1 MTNNGAY
8 NKIKKLY
15 NKYHLAQ
22 FNMAVAQLMEIGFR
36 SASGL
41 TDEEISQAKGNAFM
55 TDEFWQET
63 LKLVREIAQNYSAAE
78 LIQFCEVEEP
88 FDIRWFSEHP
98 TRGDIEKYMN
108 NAIDAMRSNGGTES
122 EIIEYCDIDE
132 DDAEFFGLE
141 YDEEVAE
148 C

>member
-15 NKYHLAQ
+15 NKCHHAQ

-36 SASGL
+36 SASRL

-63 LKLVREIAQNYSAAE
+63 LKLVREIAQNYSATE

-98 TRGDIEKYMN
+98 TRSDLESYVE
-108 NAIDAMRSNGGTES
+108 NAINSLSYRGASNEA
-122 EIIEYCDIDE
+122 IIDELSIE

>member
-15 NKYHLAQ
+15 NKYHPAQ

-55 TDEFWQET
+55 TDEFWPEI
-63 LKLVREIAQNYSAAE
+63 LKLVRDIAQNYSATE

-98 TRGDIEKYMN
+98 TRSDLEQYVES
-108 NAIDAMRSNGGTES
+108 AINSLSYRGASNEA
-122 EIIEYCDIDE
+122 IIDELSIE